1 MPLMVANVAEN
12 MRHPSSTRKR
22 GIPNHT
28 FLFRVHSMTYLLN
41 QVIGDAPSQSVNRCS
56 RCAQEA
62 APDTAPPRNSKLHLP
77 WLGAYAPW
85 ESSIGHLI

>member
-22 GIPNHT
+22 GHSEPYVSI
-28 FLFRVHSMTYLLN
+28 RVHSMTYLLN

-62 APDTAPPRNSKLHLP
+62 AP
-77 WLGAYAPW
+77 
-85 ESSIGHLI
+85 